1 MARAGKP
8 RVEPNWRSP
17 VKFVQLLAVVPF
29 LALSYLPTAHAEDAS
44 LLPWDNYIR
53 DSVGPE
59 AATKLLGTL
68 HIGSRIEIFSAP
80 VPECA
85 SKVRAVEIKVQGAD
99 VTVQTFGIKFTD
111 GNTKDFTVNKTYKAG
126 TDSGWIDLGMFR
138 MMDQRCPAEIYAK
151 ASSSGNATVLVYGD
165 ML

>member
-1 MARAGKP
+1 M
-8 RVEPNWRSP
+8 
-17 VKFVQLLAVVPF
+17 KFVQLLAVVPF
-29 LALSYLPTAHAEDAS
+29 LALTYLPAAHAEDAS
-44 LLPWDNYIR
+44 VLPWNNFIR
-53 DSVGPE
+53 ESTGPQ
-59 AATKLLGTL
+59 AGAKLLATL

-85 SKVRAVEIKVQGAD
+85 SKVRAVELKVQGAD
-99 VTVQTFGIKFTD
+99 VTVQSFGIKFTD

-151 ASSSGNATVLVYGD
+151 ANSTGNATVLVYGD
-165 ML
+165 MK